1 MESRS
6 NGNSVVFSSLVLS
19 SRMAAPAKP
28 KMSSPIDPTIDSPSP
43 TSDSDVSA
51 PRRAMELVEGST
63 PCMSG
68 DMQCV
73 LKTRLRISS
82 GVLFVGFSV
91 FLLWQIF
98 FAQPDY
104 PGKRF
109 VFASHVAVT
118 IILGAFSG
126 LMMRGCDI
134 SLFQLRIKEGVIFG
148 LPAIFFCIMQYT
160 TSIHCVD
167 QHGFLPRPSS
177 AWLLLMF
184 TYALFI
190 PNSANRA
197 VAVIGSMAAA
207 PVVLIAL
214 LWMTDRDCGLWLGTN
229 RQFFVELTLLMSISA
244 LVAVVGVHAIG
255 TLRAQAF
262 EAKQLGQ
269 YRLRELLG
277 AGGMGD
283 VYLADHQL
291 LKRPCAVKVIRAEKA
306 GDPKVLARF
315 EREVRASAKLS
326 HGNSIHVYDYG
337 RTDDGTFYYVMEFLP
352 GLNLHEIVVKF
363 GPMPAARVIHLM
375 RQTCGAL
382 EEAHTMGLLHRDIK
396 PANIFAAQLG
406 GVYDVAKLLDF
417 GLVKPLSPE
426 PESVDLTQEGSIT
439 GSPLYMSPEQATGD
453 SEPDVRSDIYAMG
466 TVMYFLLTG
475 QPPFR
480 GKRAVKVLIA
490 HAVEQPVP
498 LSEHRD
504 DIPSDLES
512 IVMRCL
518 AKEPEDRFQS
528 AKELEKALRDCIDD
542 GAWTPDSAE
551 SWWKDHEDS
560 TEPALEAVAG

>member
-1 MESRS
+1 
-6 NGNSVVFSSLVLS
+6 
-19 SRMAAPAKP
+19 MA
-28 KMSSPIDPTIDSPSP
+28 
-43 TSDSDVSA
+43 
-51 PRRAMELVEGST
+51 LVEGSA
-63 PCMSG
+63 PCMSS

-82 GVLFVGFSV
+82 GVLFIGFAA
-91 FLLWQIF
+91 FLLWRFLFIH
-98 FAQPDY
+98 PDY
-104 PGKRF
+104 PGANI
-109 VFASHVAVT
+109 VFASHIVVT
-118 IILGAFSG
+118 IVLGAFSG
-126 LMMRGCDI
+126 LMMRGCET

-148 LPAIFFCIMQYT
+148 LPAIYFCIMQYT
-160 TSIHCVD
+160 TASNCVE
-167 QHGFLPRPSS
+167 QHEFLPRPTS
-177 AWLLLMF
+177 AWLLLIF

-190 PNSANRA
+190 PNSAYRA
-197 VAVIGSMAAA
+197 AGIIGSMAAA
-207 PVVLIAL
+207 PIVIVSI
-214 LWMTDRDCGLWLGTN
+214 LWATNTACEHWLAEN
-229 RQFFVELTLLMSISA
+229 RTFFVEMTLLMGLSA
-244 LVAVVGVHAIG
+244 LVAVVGVHTIG

-269 YRLRELLG
+269 YRLRELIG

-291 LKRPCAVKVIRAEKA
+291 LKRPCEVKVIRPEKA

-326 HGNSIHVYDYG
+326 HWNSINIYDYG
-337 RTDDGTFYYVMEFLP
+337 RTDDGTFYYVMEYLP
-352 GLNLHEIVVKF
+352 GLNLHEIVSQY
-363 GPMPAARVIHLM
+363 GPMPAARVIHLI

-382 EEAHTMGLLHRDIK
+382 QEAHTAGLLHRDIK
-396 PANIFAAQLG
+396 PANIFAAHLG

-426 PESVDLTQEGSIT
+426 PESLELTQEGSIT

-453 SEPDVRSDIYAMG
+453 SEPDVRSDIYALG

-475 QPPFR
+475 QPPFS

-490 HAVEQPVP
+490 HALERPVP

-504 DIPSDLES
+504 DIPRDLEA

-528 AKELEKALRDCIDD
+528 AKELEKALRDCVDD
-542 GAWTPDSAE
+542 GAGTPDLADL
-551 SWWKDHEDS
+551 WWKEHEDS
-560 TEPALEAVAG
+560 PEPALEVVAG